1 MYNQIT
7 IHLPSASDQTSNRSV
22 TIKSDQSIFWRESY
36 SVSINRS
43 FKDPIHE
50 GLVKVFHSLFTGRKA
65 DKYHT
70 LASPNKKW
78 PILLHVGT
86 CPIYF
91 EKTKNRY
98 YVNGQAVALEIISN
112 CLARLAYKA
121 AFEEDASKLL
131 PFFYSMLEL
140 PEVVR
145 YVIENRVPYHFY
157 SDYQKHEVR
166 LNVQQISDKE
176 CAIEIGDG
184 LWGTITIKEL
194 AKFCAFYVNNRK
206 RGSWIYSSPETLYT
220 RLIGRKPKQSELKVM
235 IAFLQQNRKQ
245 DIVEKRAKEL
255 VNSLLQQYSTRMKG
269 KFCKKGDIQTMF
281 IRGNGY
287 DWKLQANGSTSGTQQ
302 VSTFVW
308 QPSIEGEPAEWR
320 GSICIDNMVN
330 NSSLGDQ
337 FAARALSFLNDNIT
351 VKMVGTI
358 KRYLTT
364 QPDECRWSGFDEMR

>member
-1 MYNQIT
+1 MHNQMT
-7 IHLPSASDQTSNRSV
+7 IYLPSASDQTVNRTV
-22 TIKSDQSIFWRESY
+22 TIKTDQTIFWRDSY
-36 SVSINRS
+36 SVNLNRS
-43 FKDPIHE
+43 FKDPIHQ
-50 GLVKVFHSLFTGRKA
+50 GLVKVFYSIFTGKKA
-65 DKYHT
+65 DKYHQLT
-70 LASPNKKW
+70 SPFKDW
-78 PILLHVGT
+78 PILLHVGS

-91 EKTKNRY
+91 EKKKNRY
-98 YVNGQAVALEIISN
+98 YVNSLAVALEIISN

-121 AFEEDASKLL
+121 AFEEDAAKLL

-140 PEVVR
+140 PEDVR

-157 SDYQKHEVR
+157 SEYQKHEVR

-184 LWGTITIKEL
+184 LWGTISIKEL
-194 AKFCAFYVNNRK
+194 AKFCGFYVHNKNRGK
-206 RGSWIYSSPETLYT
+206 WPYTSPETLYT

-235 IAFLQQNRKQ
+235 VAFLQQNRKQ

-255 VNSLLQQYSTRMKG
+255 VNSLLEQHSTRMKG
-269 KFCKKGDIQTMF
+269 TFSAKGNIQEMY

-287 DWKLQANGSTSGTQQ
+287 DWKLQANGSTGTQQ

-308 QPSIEGEPAEWR
+308 QPRNEDEPADWL

-330 NSSLGDQ
+330 GSSLGDQ

-351 VKMVGTI
+351 IKMVGTV
-358 KRYLTT
+358 KRYIVTE
-364 QPDECRWSGFDEMR
+364 PNECRWSGFDAMR